1 MLATGIPVTT
11 WLDQGD
17 SVLATVLDIAEQR
30 AAEARAAQRKRRK
43 GA

>member
-11 WLDQGD
+11 WLEQGD
-17 SVLATVLDIAEQR
+17 DVLATVVDIYEAR
-30 AAEARAAQRKRRK
+30 AVESRAAQRKRRK